1 MPSPDA
7 GRAEARSRRA
17 DRPASARARWL
28 VAAIVLVWLGSSGW
42 LVLCEAYPGL
52 LRRATGGYRNLLSRG
67 LVVLDQ
73 WMLIRFQGRSI
84 GYTHTAVDV
93 NEADPH
99 KQYLLSNRTLLHLNL
114 MGVRQ
119 RISVA
124 AHAAVDA
131 RYRLQEFSFVLR
143 SGEYALSLLG
153 RRRAGETFGVSLT
166 TPGNVQQLEVCI
178 PDDAVLYSPLTEMQL
193 KTLAPGQQTRVRI
206 FNPLTLA
213 AEEVTIRALRRE
225 PLAHAGRLHETIVL
239 AVEAEGME
247 TLVWVDG
254 EGRAL
259 REDTPFGWTLEAC
272 TAEEALAAK
281 GVADSDLLTAL
292 AVPVVGDASALP
304 TAAAA
309 RLILRGAVLS
319 ADDVTSHRQTVVSV
333 SNDVMV
339 LTVRADQLP
348 ERPTRLGDVAP
359 EYAAY
364 LKPSPFLQADDPRM
378 AARAWALTA
387 GCTNSLEAALAIYR
401 WVHEHVEK
409 TPAVT
414 MPSALDV
421 LLNPRG
427 DCNEHTYLFVALA
440 RAAGLPAKIR
450 VGLTLHD
457 GLFYYHS
464 WPAVHVGRWL
474 DMDPTLG
481 HPAVGAAYVSLLEG
495 ELAQQMKL
503 MAVLGRLRVE
513 VRETFREP
521 ATVGEHPDD
530 SD

>member
-1 MPSPDA
+1 MPEPDTV
-7 GRAEARSRRA
+7 RAEDRPRRA
-17 DRPASARARWL
+17 DRAAPARGRWL
-28 VAAIVLVWLGSSGW
+28 VACIVLLWLGSSGW
-42 LVLCEAYPGL
+42 LVFCEAYPGL
-52 LRRATGGYRNLLSRG
+52 LRRATSGYRSLLGRG

-73 WMLIRFQGRSI
+73 WMLIRFQGRPI

-93 NEADPH
+93 NEADPRQ
-99 KQYLLSNRTLLHLNL
+99 QYLLSNRTLLHLNL

-124 AHAAVDA
+124 VHATVDA

-143 SGEYALSLLG
+143 SGEYALNLQG
-153 RRRAGETFGVSLT
+153 RRRMGETFGVMLT
-166 TPGNVQQLEVCI
+166 TPGNVQHLEVRI

-193 KTLAPGQQTRVRI
+193 KTLAPGQQTQVRI

-213 AEEVTIRALRRE
+213 AEAVTVRALRRE
-225 PLAHAGRLHETIVL
+225 ALGHAGRQHETVVL
-239 AVEAEGME
+239 AVEAQGME

-259 REDTPFGWTLEAC
+259 REATPFGWTLEAC

-281 GVADSDLLTAL
+281 GVADGDLLAAL
-292 AVPVVGDASALP
+292 AVPAAGDTTRLP
-304 TAAAA
+304 TAAGA
-309 RLILRGAVLS
+309 RLILRGATLD
-319 ADDVTSHRQTVVSV
+319 ADDVTSHRQTVVAAT
-333 SNDVMV
+333 NDVMT
-339 LTVRADQLP
+339 LTVRADRLP
-348 ERPTRLGDVAP
+348 DRSTSLGDVPP
-359 EYAAY
+359 ECAAY
-364 LKPSPFLQADDPRM
+364 LQPSPFVQSDDPRM
-378 AARAWALTA
+378 VARVRELV
-387 GCTNSLEAALAIYR
+387 GDRTNSLEAALAIYR
-401 WVHEHVEK
+401 WVHENVEK

-414 MPSALDV
+414 LPSALDV

-450 VGLTLHD
+450 VGLTLNN
-457 GLFYYHS
+457 GLFYYHA
-464 WPAVHVGRWL
+464 WPSVYVGRWL

-481 HPAVGAAYVSLLEG
+481 RPAVGAAYVSLLEG

-503 MAVLGRLRVE
+503 MAVLGRLRIE
-513 VRETFREP
+513 VRETFP
-521 ATVGEHPDD
+521 ALPAVGEHADD